1 MSIEEQLEEQLH
13 SLFKCTPCQHLT
25 RIRTP
30 FLLPD
35 GDVLDLFAVEEKAGT
50 LLLTDEGETL
60 RWLRDQWGERKLP
73 AAIREQLPGICQ
85 THGIELW
92 HGRLE
97 IRFTEETEVVGAL
110 MRLAQAALR
119 VSDLWFVLHEKLS
132 SASPH
137 NEPDPEA

>member
-60 RWLRDQWGERKLP
+60 RWLRGQWIEKMLP
-73 AAIREQLPGICQ
+73 AAIRDQVSNICQ
-85 THGIELW
+85 MHTIELW
-92 HGRLE
+92 QGQLRV
-97 IRFTEETEVVGAL
+97 ITEEAQIAGQL
-110 MRLAQAALR
+110 MQLAQASMR
-119 VSDLWFVLHEKLS
+119 VADLWFLLKKGV
-132 SASPH
+132 
-137 NEPDPEA
+137 PDV

>member
-1 MSIEEQLEEQLH
+1 MAA
-13 SLFKCTPCQHLT
+13 LFECVPDTPGPGFT
-25 RIRTP
+25 RIVTP

-35 GDVLDLFAVEEKAGT
+35 GDVLDLFYREEAGT
-50 LLLTDEGETL
+50 SLLTDGGETL